1 MTLSFLK
8 LHVAGHDFILIDQ
21 DRHDMGLSKSQ
32 PSPGL
37 IAELILD
44 RRCGVGGDG
53 CIFMT
58 TNRGLASAGR
68 SLSAESPPT
77 ENRALTGHGSL
88 SGRLFTSDGREVPL
102 SPDALLCI
110 ARLALDTGRSS
121 AAVLRIQA
129 PFTETVFEL
138 RAIDSRSFMI
148 TLPYP
153 RVQPLT
159 LIVDGKTAHAYRI
172 QLGSTYL
179 VACAVPNGPGSKRVR
194 QALMAMEKTNDIPLV
209 LRLHTKDII
218 RYVGPER
225 SDRMEGAIAAVL
237 AAGFQGYITEPV
249 IPGIEEAIVAEWR
262 GRGGAVSYAT
272 FPAITNP
279 DQSSGPATLI
289 DRGRF
294 WVNPNRNHGIQVVG
308 KAEYVFDGNFD
319 M

>member
-21 DRHDMGLSKSQ
+21 DRMTDEDAPYQGKLSN
-32 PSPGL
+32 

-53 CIFMT
+53 CIFM
-58 TNRGLASAGR
+58 ASSHR
-68 SLSAESPPT
+68 TISSPERP
-77 ENRALTGHGSL
+77 LT
-88 SGRLFTSDGREVPL
+88 GRLFTSDGREVPL

-110 ARLALDTGRSS
+110 ARFAMDTGCSS
-121 AAVLRIQA
+121 TATLRIQA
-129 PFTETVFEL
+129 PFTVTSFVL
-138 RAIDSRSFMI
+138 KTIDSRSFML

-153 RVQPLT
+153 TVQPLT
-159 LIVDGKTAHAYRI
+159 LIVDGKVARVYRI
-172 QLGSTYL
+172 QLGASYL

-194 QALMAMEKTNDIPLV
+194 QALLAMEKTNDIPLV
-209 LRLHTKDII
+209 LRPYTKDII

-225 SDRMEGAIAAVL
+225 TDRMEGAVAAVL
-237 AAGFQGYITEPV
+237 AAGFQGFITEPV
-249 IPGIEEAIVAEWR
+249 VPELHGAIVAEWR
-262 GRGGAVSYAT
+262 GRGGAVSYAS
-272 FPAITNP
+272 FPSAP
-279 DQSSGPATLI
+279 DLDQATGPATLI

-294 WVNPNRNHGIQVVG
+294 WVNPDRNRGIQVVG